1 MKKGISLVAG
11 IVLIIAISLF
21 FVLSKNNDDKN
32 ITSDSSENT
41 SQSVS
46 NTTSVDANTIEIKN
60 LKFGT
65 GKLTIKKGQ
74 TVTWK
79 NEDSSNHTISSD
91 SGSTLNSST
100 VAKGETYSKKFD
112 EIGTFN
118 YHCDFHSS
126 MTGIVVVEQ

>member
-1 MKKGISLVAG
+1 M
-11 IVLIIAISLF
+11 
-21 FVLSKNNDDKN
+21 
-32 ITSDSSENT
+32 
-41 SQSVS
+41 
-46 NTTSVDANTIEIKN
+46 DANTIEIKN

-79 NEDSSNHTISSD
+79 NEDSSNHTITSD

-100 VAKGETYSKKFD
+100 IAKGETYSKKFD